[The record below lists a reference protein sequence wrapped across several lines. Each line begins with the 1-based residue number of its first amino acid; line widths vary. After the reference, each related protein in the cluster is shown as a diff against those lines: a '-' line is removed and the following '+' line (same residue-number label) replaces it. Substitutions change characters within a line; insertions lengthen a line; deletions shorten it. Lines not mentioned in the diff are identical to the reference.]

1 MTKLTTIKEFDQA
14 WKATQKSAIGFQ
26 YLNGEYKEIC
36 RWNLGFVNVLPK
48 IEKAMENKEYLS
60 YCQGDQTYVKILEGM
75 PGAGYAVSAFH
86 ASNGDADRARRAA
99 ASSTGATVTT
109 GGCVAGAAIGT
120 AIAPGVGTL
129 LGGLIGGAFGGAG
142 GTIAKK
148 GINHS
153 IEDEG
158 MRKKAGTL
166 SEMTAKDLAFDATV
180 GAVFGSF
187 TGVA

>member
-1 MTKLTTIKEFDQA
+1 MLLIYCPEPASQNNEEQKQEPEPIVPPPFLIGKYFIGGVQWVTKLTTIKEFDQA

-99 ASSTGATVTT
+99 ASSVAPLGASPKVQR
-109 GGCVAGAAIGT
+109 
-120 AIAPGVGTL
+120 
-129 LGGLIGGAFGGAG
+129 GGA
-142 GTIAKK
+142 
-148 GINHS
+148 S
-153 IEDEG
+153 QV
-158 MRKKAGTL
+158 
-166 SEMTAKDLAFDATV
+166 AT
-180 GAVFGSF
+180 
-187 TGVA
+187 